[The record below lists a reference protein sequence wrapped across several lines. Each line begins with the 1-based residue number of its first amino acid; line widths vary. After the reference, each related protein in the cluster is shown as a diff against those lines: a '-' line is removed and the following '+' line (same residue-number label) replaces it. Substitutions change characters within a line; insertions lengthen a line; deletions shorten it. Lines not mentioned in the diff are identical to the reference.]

1 MASQIDEDQVVS
13 VDDKNGLY
21 IEKYNEW
28 YGLYGLQK
36 GSNDVWYKIWVYI
49 SEWSKGAGD
58 WVAGKKKRPMAVR
71 LGTKPEAVKAL
82 KQLLR
87 QIEEG

>member
-1 MASQIDEDQVVS
+1 MANYIDEDRVIE
-13 VDDKNGLY
+13 VDDKTGIYL
-21 IEKYNEW
+21 EKYKEW

-36 GSNDVWYKIWVYI
+36 GSNEVWYKIWVYI
-49 SEWSKGAGD
+49 SEWSKAAGD
-58 WVAGKKKRPMAVR
+58 WIAGKKKKPMAVR

-82 KQLLR
+82 RQLLK